1 MLLSVFYKL
10 NILKIESLNPE
21 FSYYI
26 TLKYVFKT
34 FAKTN

>member
-10 NILKIESLNPE
+10 YLPKIESLNPE

-26 TLKYVFKT
+26 ALKYVVKT